1 MTEEIIKITP
11 ITIKFLIYVYV
22 YELPRGIEPRYSEYK
37 SDASPF
43 MLREQCSSFRAV
55 NILTQKPLE
64 STGDLV

>member
-1 MTEEIIKITP
+1 
-11 ITIKFLIYVYV
+11 
-22 YELPRGIEPRYSEYK
+22 
-37 SDASPF
+37 